1 MLKKKDFLSPILHGF
16 SAILEPGNDVAEQ
29 VVHGQVEDGAGPH
42 LVGQGNV
49 LVGGAPGI
57 LLDRGLVVDRVA
69 DLLVGAE
76 LVLDEAGVALV
87 LRANVG
93 TRAWRKI
100 SVKKKEV
107 FFF

>member
-57 LLDRGLVVDRVA
+57 LLDRGLVVHAVVTQ
-69 DLLVGAE
+69 LLVRAQ
-76 LVLDEAGVALV
+76 LILHEAGVALA
-87 LRANVG
+87 LRANV
-93 TRAWRKI
+93 RART
-100 SVKKKEV
+100 
-107 FFF
+107 